1 MECARRWE
9 QERKSE
15 PLPLA
20 AELNVVHFVC
30 GPNRGLPMVGTES
43 KYVGAFR
50 FFHISLEA
58 LTKPKPGLSL
68 RKGCIRFRSHTCT
81 ESAHGMK

>member
-20 AELNVVHFVC
+20 AELNVVNFVC
-30 GPNRGLPMVGTES
+30 GPNRGLPMVGT
-43 KYVGAFR
+43 GA
-50 FFHISLEA
+50 
-58 LTKPKPGLSL
+58 T
-68 RKGCIRFRSHTCT
+68 RSRETVQT
-81 ESAHGMK
+81 RGMRGKAI